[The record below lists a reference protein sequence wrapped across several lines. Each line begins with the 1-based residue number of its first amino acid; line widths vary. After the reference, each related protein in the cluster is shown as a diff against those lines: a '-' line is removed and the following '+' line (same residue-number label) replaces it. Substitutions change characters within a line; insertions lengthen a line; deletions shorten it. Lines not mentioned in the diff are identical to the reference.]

1 MECQR
6 RILRRGCKEDQG
18 ITSKMPVWNGYF
30 SEMGKVSVL
39 LLKVLHEW
47 GYSGRGFS
55 HPGLLTTFFAAKG
68 GHICSVEETQL
79 PL

>member
-1 MECQR
+1 
-6 RILRRGCKEDQG
+6 
-18 ITSKMPVWNGYF
+18 MPVGNGYF
-30 SEMGKVSVL
+30 SEMEKVSVL

-47 GYSGRGFS
+47 GYSVRGFS
-55 HPGLLTTFFAAKG
+55 HPGSFTTFFAAKG